1 METKNQKRP
10 TNGQLQKRLERA
22 VLHIDR
28 TKDTKEVF
36 FDDRGIRIIISD
48 ERAIISQLSFMM
60 TFDEIVSGGYSRN
73 YMVLNRVVEMV
84 DEYDCVVVNKKGEK
98 CFSFWKLYDS
108 VKNSTKEGHEAD
120 NGIITKF
127 IVWFSVMQSSMFLL
141 SERTDFTFALGT
153 QYAMNSII
161 SGSISKFYEKD
172 MTNKELLTEIA
183 KGFDDYRNG
192 VEEEF
197 VVMKKESEE
206 DRKQAIADAIQHIE
220 QEKDIEAQINGS
232 SEK

>member
-1 METKNQKRP
+1 MEQKKKL
-10 TNGQLQKRLERA
+10 TNAQLQKRISRA
-22 VLHIDR
+22 IVHIDR

-36 FDDRGIRIIISD
+36 FDDRGIRIVISD

-60 TFDEIVSGGYSRN
+60 TFNEIVSGGYSRN
-73 YMVLNRVVEMV
+73 YMVLNRIVEMV
-84 DEYDCVVVNKKGEK
+84 DEYDCVVVNEKGEK
-98 CFSFWKLYDS
+98 SVSFWKLYDS
-108 VKNSTKEGHEAD
+108 VKNSTKEWHEAD

-127 IVWFSVMQSSMFLL
+127 IIWFGVMQSSMFML

-172 MTNKELLTEIA
+172 MTNKELLSEIA
-183 KGFDDYRNG
+183 KEFDAYRNG

-206 DRKQAIADAIQHIE
+206 DRKQAIADAIQQNE
-220 QEKDIEAQINGS
+220 QEQAMEARINGS
-232 SEK
+232 QD

>member
-1 METKNQKRP
+1 MEQKKP
-10 TNGQLQKRLERA
+10 TNAQLQKRISRA
-22 VLHIDR
+22 VVHIDR

-36 FDDRGIRIIISD
+36 FDDRGIRIVISD

-73 YMVLNRVVEMV
+73 YMVLNRIVEMV
-84 DEYDCVVVNKKGEK
+84 DEYDCVVVNEKEEK
-98 CFSFWKLYDS
+98 CVSFWKLYDS

-127 IVWFSVMQSSMFLL
+127 IIWFGVMQSSMFML

-153 QYAMNSII
+153 QYAMNGII

-172 MTNKELLTEIA
+172 MTNKELLAEIA
-183 KGFDDYRNG
+183 KEFDTYRDS
-192 VEEEF
+192 VKEEF
-197 VVMKKESEE
+197 VVMKKETEE
-206 DRKQAIADAIQHIE
+206 DRKQAIANAIQE
-220 QEKDIEAQINGS
+220 QEQEQAMEAQINGA
-232 SEK
+232 SEN

>member
-1 METKNQKRP
+1 MEQKKTKP
-10 TNGQLQKRLERA
+10 TNAQLQKRISRA
-22 VLHIDR
+22 VVHIDR

-36 FDDRGIRIIISD
+36 FDDRGIRIVISD

-73 YMVLNRVVEMV
+73 YMVLNRIVEMV
-84 DEYDCVVVNKKGEK
+84 DEYDCVVVNEKGEK
-98 CFSFWKLYDS
+98 SVSFWKLYDS

-127 IVWFSVMQSSMFLL
+127 IIWFGVMQSSMFML

-172 MTNKELLTEIA
+172 MTNKELLAEIA
-183 KGFDDYRNG
+183 KEFDTYRDS
-192 VEEEF
+192 VKEEF
-197 VVMKKESEE
+197 VVMKKETKE
-206 DRKQAIADAIQHIE
+206 DRKQAIANAIQE
-220 QEKDIEAQINGS
+220 QEQVMEAQINGS
-232 SEK
+232 QD

>member
-1 METKNQKRP
+1 MEQKKP
-10 TNGQLQKRLERA
+10 TNAQLQKRISRA
-22 VLHIDR
+22 IVHIDR

-36 FDDRGIRIIISD
+36 FDDRGIRIVISD

-73 YMVLNRVVEMV
+73 YMVLNRMVEMV
-84 DEYDCVVVNKKGEK
+84 DEYDCVVVNEKGEK
-98 CFSFWKLYDS
+98 SVSFWKLYDS

-127 IVWFSVMQSSMFLL
+127 IIWFGVMQSSMFML

-153 QYAMNSII
+153 QYAMNGII

-172 MTNKELLTEIA
+172 MTNKELLAEIA
-183 KGFDDYRNG
+183 KEFDTYRDS
-192 VEEEF
+192 VKEEF
-197 VVMKKESEE
+197 VVMKKETEE
-206 DRKQAIADAIQHIE
+206 DRKQAIANAIQE
-220 QEKDIEAQINGS
+220 QEQEQAMEAQINGA
-232 SEK
+232 SEN